1 MMNALPVLYPQLRAA
16 YKAITNLIL
25 VLINTS
31 KFNMQIAIIDLGI
44 GNLRSVA
51 QALSTVADEAD
62 ILVTSDAKLIAA
74 ADKLVLPGQGAIG
87 SWFAALEQRGLHD
100 VINQSLNEKPM
111 LGICV
116 GMQAMFRHCEEDGGV
131 DGLGLFDGTVRHFR
145 NFHAPLATQQ
155 DKMKIPQMGW
165 NQVTQTIKHPLWQGI
180 ADQAYF
186 YFVHSYCANLSQGA
200 DSNVV
205 FGTADY
211 GHKFIAALGRDNL
224 FAVQFHPEKSHRD
237 GLQLFRN
244 FVNWNG
250 VG

>member
-1 MMNALPVLYPQLRAA
+1 
-16 YKAITNLIL
+16 
-25 VLINTS
+25 
-31 KFNMQIAIIDLGI
+31 MQIAIIDLGI

-51 QALSTVADEAD
+51 QALSTVADDAD
-62 ILVTSDAKLIAA
+62 IVVTSDAKLIAA

-87 SWFAALEQRGLHD
+87 SWFAALEQRGLRE
-100 VINQSLNEKPM
+100 VINQSLAEKPM

-131 DGLGLFDGTVRHFR
+131 DGLGLFDGSVRHFR
-145 NFHAPLATQQ
+145 SFHPALATQKN
-155 DKMKIPQMGW
+155 KMKIPQMGW
-165 NQVTQTIKHPLWQGI
+165 NRVSQTIKHPLWQGI

-186 YFVHSYCANLSQGA
+186 YFVHSYCANLSEVA
-200 DSNVV
+200 DRNIV

-211 GHKFIAALGRDNL
+211 GHEFIAAIGRDNL

-237 GLQLFRN
+237 GLQLFSN

-250 VG
+250 VS